1 MRLITRLNWVSF
13 NCGILLL
20 FSTLNAQY
28 SPLFQSAIL
37 NSNEIRATIS
47 NDGSLFWN
55 DDMGQFFAPYTGYN
69 SVRTMYYAGLQV
81 ASRFSNGNVFVTYP
95 SSKSD
100 YKPGPLYNSSFI
112 PDDSHYNKFN
122 KIWMTDYTDIIAH
135 QLDFTKDGKIDV
147 KRSSIYSWPGKSNP
161 YFEQF
166 NGFKIEVA
174 DYSLAPFYDNNQDG
188 IYNPDQGDYPWH
200 PSLDHAVVPQ
210 QLFWTIFSNTNIYL
224 RLEIGLTAWAFNC
237 TSNPILNRS
246 IFCSYQLTNKDV
258 GQRDLIDCR
267 MGINVDPEIGCYNDD
282 YVGSYP
288 DGNASYWYNADSID
302 GDSLGNCPG
311 PSGGFENMYK
321 NSPPVQSI
329 VFLNRPMDVF
339 NLYFNP
345 NHFNVPTELMDPAN
359 NKEHY
364 NYFKGLNRLGYPI
377 INPISGDLSKH
388 VFSDNPNTVNGW
400 SMYQKKLPYFDNEV
414 RIFNVAECGDVAY
427 NESQTLDLA
436 FVFHHSPDSNH
447 LQNVNLAYQQI
458 EQVHQI
464 YNDHFV
470 HSCMDQKCVSDC
482 VWTADTDNN
491 GRVEYLD
498 AINIFRGYGS
508 QGPQRDHV
516 YEWNGQSVTDWNQR
530 FVNQLNYKFADVNGD
545 GSVDSLDLYQLRP
558 NNYFTHDNPAP
569 LKSECIDGNDLVWQ
583 WKNVDSLYKGFDG
596 SKIVF
601 TPPINRF
608 EGLSY
613 EIEYDSKKLQMS
625 IFSSNLYWED
635 TLVKNNYHRAYVQD
649 KYTGKSFIQE
659 VIMNKNKTN
668 EIAKKQMTWSV
679 TFQKLLELDPK
690 IEYADI
696 KICNAKL
703 YTVEGSIIPLSSKIL
718 RIYFK
723 KKTGN
728 LDAKSN
734 TFSFEMYPNPVSS
747 KLYVESLSEH
757 FQVSIFNAQGVL
769 VRQYYYSNSKNEI
782 NISALSNGI
791 YFIKI
796 EDDYH
801 SQVQK
806 LIISR

>member
-1 MRLITRLNWVSF
+1 MRLLTRLNWVSF
-13 NCGILLL
+13 NCGFLLL
-20 FSTLNAQY
+20 FSTLNAQN
-28 SPLFQSAIL
+28 SPLFQSAFL

-47 NDGSLFWN
+47 NEGSLFW
-55 DDMGQFFAPYTGYN
+55 DGDRGQFFAPYTGYN
-69 SVRTMYYAGLQV
+69 SVSAMYYAGLQV
-81 ASRFSNGNVFVTYP
+81 AGRFSNGNIFAANP
-95 SSKSD
+95 SYNSD

-135 QLDFTKDGKIDV
+135 QLDFTTDGKIDV

-166 NGFKIEVA
+166 NGFKIDVD

-200 PSLDHAVVPQ
+200 PSIDHAVVPQ
-210 QLFWTIFSNTNIYL
+210 QLFWTIFSNTNANL
-224 RLEIGLTAWAFNC
+224 RFEIGLTAWAFNC
-237 TSNPILNRS
+237 STNPILNRS
-246 IFCSYQLTNKDV
+246 IFCSYQLTNKDA
-258 GQRDLIDCR
+258 GRRDLIDCR

-288 DGNASYWYNADSID
+288 DGNASYWYNADVKD
-302 GDSLGNCPG
+302 GDSLGKCP
-311 PSGGFENMYK
+311 SISASYTYK

-339 NLYFNP
+339 NVYFN
-345 NHFNVPTELMDPAN
+345 NHFNSVPTELIDPAN
-359 NKEHY
+359 NKELY

-377 INPISGDLSKH
+377 INPISGDISKH
-388 VFSDNPNTVNGW
+388 VFSDNPNTINGW

-447 LQNVNLAYQQI
+447 LENVNLAYQQI

-508 QGPQRDHV
+508 QGSKRDRI

-545 GSVDSLDLYQLRP
+545 GIVDSLDLYQLRP

-596 SKIVF
+596 CNMVF

-613 EIEYDSKKLQMS
+613 EIEYETKALSLILRS
-625 IFSSNLYWED
+625 GALNWED
-635 TLVKNNYHRAYVQD
+635 SLVGNNNFQLYNENKN
-649 KYTGKSFIQE
+649 TGKSYIQC
-659 VIMNKNKTN
+659 VFMNKNKSN
-668 EIAKKQMTWSV
+668 ELSKRQMNWSF
-679 TFQKLLELDPK
+679 TFQKALGMDPK
-690 IEYADI
+690 LEYTDLR
-696 KICNAKL
+696 ICNAQL
-703 YTVEGSIIPLSSKIL
+703 YTIDGNIIPLTSKIL

-747 KLYVESLSEH
+747 KLCVESLSEH

-769 VRQYYYSNSKNEI
+769 VRQYYFSNTKNEI

-791 YFIKI
+791 FFIKI
-796 EDDYH
+796 EDDNH
-801 SQVQK
+801 SQVK
-806 LIISR
+806 KFIISK

>member
-1 MRLITRLNWVSF
+1 
-13 NCGILLL
+13 
-20 FSTLNAQY
+20 
-28 SPLFQSAIL
+28 
-37 NSNEIRATIS
+37 
-47 NDGSLFWN
+47 
-55 DDMGQFFAPYTGYN
+55 
-69 SVRTMYYAGLQV
+69 MYYAGLQV
-81 ASRFSNGNVFVTYP
+81 AGRFSNGNIFVANP
-95 SSKSD
+95 SYNSD
-100 YKPGPLYNSSFI
+100 YKPGPLYNATFI

-135 QLDFTKDGKIDV
+135 QLDFTTDGKIDV

-166 NGFKIEVA
+166 NGFKIDVV
-174 DYSLAPFYDNNQDG
+174 DYALAPFYDNNQDG

-200 PSLDHAVVPQ
+200 PSIDHAVVPQ
-210 QLFWTIFSNTNIYL
+210 QLFWTIFSNTNANL
-224 RLEIGLTAWAFNC
+224 RFEIGLTAWAFNC
-237 TSNPILNRS
+237 STNPILNRS
-246 IFCSYQLTNKDV
+246 IFCSYQLTNKDA
-258 GQRDLIDCR
+258 GRRDLIDCR

-288 DGNASYWYNADSID
+288 DGNASYWYNADVKD
-302 GDSLGNCPG
+302 GDSLGKCP
-311 PSGGFENMYK
+311 SISAYYTYK

-339 NLYFNP
+339 NVYFN
-345 NHFNVPTELMDPAN
+345 NHFNSVPTELIDPAN
-359 NKEHY
+359 NKELY

-377 INPISGDLSKH
+377 INPISGDISKH

-414 RIFNVAECGDVAY
+414 RIFNVAECGDVSY

-447 LQNVNLAYQQI
+447 LENVNLAYQQI

-508 QGPQRDHV
+508 QGSKRDRI

-596 SKIVF
+596 CNMVF

-613 EIEYDSKKLQMS
+613 EIEYETKALSLILRS
-625 IFSSNLYWED
+625 GALNWED
-635 TLVKNNYHRAYVQD
+635 SLVGNNNFQLYNENKN
-649 KYTGKSFIQE
+649 TGKSYIQC
-659 VIMNKNKTN
+659 VFMNKNKSN
-668 EIAKKQMTWSV
+668 ELSKRQMNWSF
-679 TFQKLLELDPK
+679 TFQKALGMDPK
-690 IEYADI
+690 LEYTDLR
-696 KICNAKL
+696 ICNAQL
-703 YTVEGSIIPLSSKIL
+703 YTIDGNIIPLTSKIL

-747 KLYVESLSEH
+747 KLCVESLSEH

-769 VRQYYYSNSKNEI
+769 VRQYYFSNTKNEI